1 MLQRQQAQAI
11 IGARKKIV
19 EGSIGIVKT
28 ALKEIEDELEIS
40 SEQKVSMISNLLVV
54 LVSENG
60 TTPVI
65 NADI

>member
-1 MLQRQQAQAI
+1 VQE
-11 IGARKKIV
+11 KKIV

-65 NADI
+65 NTDI